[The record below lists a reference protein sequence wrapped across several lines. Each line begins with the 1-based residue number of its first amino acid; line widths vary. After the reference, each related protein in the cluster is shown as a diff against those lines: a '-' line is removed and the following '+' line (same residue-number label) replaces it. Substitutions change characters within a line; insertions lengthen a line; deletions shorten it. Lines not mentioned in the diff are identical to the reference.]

1 MVVELAKPLRREAAM
16 HRAESPMMRTL
27 RQLDMDRRRL
37 SVPDTIA
44 LVVGYTLIV
53 SAAGIG
59 LMTLLDWLDGR
70 PVSVLALLGL

>member
-1 MVVELAKPLRREAAM
+1 M
-16 HRAESPMMRTL
+16 HRSESPMMRTL
-27 RQLDMDRRRL
+27 RQLDYDRRRL

-59 LMTLLDWLDGR
+59 LMTMLDWIDGK
-70 PVSVLALLGL
+70 PVSVIAVLRGLA